1 MNYSQVISVIVCC
14 YNPDFEKLKKTL
26 LSIERQDYAHFEV
39 IISDDGSKI
48 SYENEL
54 KKWVENNGWNN
65 VTYNFLPNNVG
76 TVKNILSACHIA
88 KGEYVKTI
96 SPGDFLF
103 DEHSLSNYMDAFLNH
118 SADFVYGKFVYF
130 DLNGNIVRNVSP
142 RFRSTFNPN
151 KLKRNLVIFGD
162 MILGAVVAFKR
173 QLVIDY
179 LSDIGNSVRL
189 LEDAPLE
196 ILSVINNNHI
206 VFVDKPLVWYEYG
219 SGVSTNPHSIKLI
232 DNEVNSLYQYL
243 YANYGNNKYIKKAN
257 RFRQYNG
264 MKIRKAIR
272 YPLYMFLKIKSLIC
286 KRYFYK
292 RIKNI
297 NDVVFLKG

>member
-1 MNYSQVISVIVCC
+1 MNHSQVISVIVCC

-26 LSIERQDYAHFEV
+26 LSIEKQDYPHFEV

-65 VTYNFLPNNVG
+65 VIYNFLPTNVG

-103 DEHSLSNYMDAFLNH
+103 DEHSLSDYMDAFLNH

-130 DLNGNIVRNVSP
+130 DLNGNIVRNASP
-142 RFRSTFNPN
+142 RFRSTFNPD

-179 LSDIGNSVRL
+179 LSDVGNSVRL

-219 SGVSTNPHSIKLI
+219 SGVSTNPYSIKLI
-232 DNEVNSLYQYL
+232 DNEFDSLYQCFYE
-243 YANYGNNKYIKKAN
+243 NYGNNKYIMKAKRYRRYNGTKIKKAL
-257 RFRQYNG
+257 FF
-264 MKIRKAIR
+264 
-272 YPLYMFLKIKSLIC
+272 PLYIFLRIKSFFF
-286 KRYFYK
+286 RPYFYK
-292 RIKNI
+292 KIKNI
-297 NDVVFLKG
+297 NEVAFLKG

>member
-1 MNYSQVISVIVCC
+1 MNHSQVISVIVCC

-26 LSIERQDYAHFEV
+26 LSIERQDYPHFEV
-39 IISDDGSKI
+39 IISDDGSKT

-54 KKWVENNGWNN
+54 KKWVDDNGWNN
-65 VTYNFLPNNVG
+65 VIYNFLPANVG
-76 TVKNILSACHIA
+76 TVKSILSACHIA

-142 RFRSTFNPN
+142 RFRSTFNPD

-206 VFVDKPLVWYEYG
+206 VFVDKPLVWYECG
-219 SGVSTNPHSIKLI
+219 SGVSTNPNSIKLI
-232 DNEVNSLYQYL
+232 DDEFSSLYQYL
-243 YANYGNNKYIKKAN
+243 FENYGTNKYIMKAK
-257 RFRQYNG
+257 RYRRYNG
-264 MKIRKAIR
+264 MKIKKTLLF
-272 YPLYMFLKIKSLIC
+272 PLYVFLRIKSCFC
-286 KRYFYK
+286 KPYFYK
-292 RIKNI
+292 KIKNI
-297 NDVVFLKG
+297 NEVAFLKG